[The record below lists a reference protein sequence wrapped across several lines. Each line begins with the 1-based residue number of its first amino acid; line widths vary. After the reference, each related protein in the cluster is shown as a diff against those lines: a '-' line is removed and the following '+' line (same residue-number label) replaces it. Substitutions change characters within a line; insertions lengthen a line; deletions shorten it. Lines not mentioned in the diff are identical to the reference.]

1 VTPRLPQDA
10 SAGDLKTPTGPLI
23 KSQRVCRALTNGW
36 EMFNEM
42 QAKGAR
48 HAPRIR
54 IFSMSRPNES
64 SEEMDKPHSNE
75 YK

>member
-1 VTPRLPQDA
+1 
-10 SAGDLKTPTGPLI
+10 
-23 KSQRVCRALTNGW
+23 
-36 EMFNEM
+36 MFNEM

-64 SEEMDKPHSNE
+64 SAEMDKPHSNE